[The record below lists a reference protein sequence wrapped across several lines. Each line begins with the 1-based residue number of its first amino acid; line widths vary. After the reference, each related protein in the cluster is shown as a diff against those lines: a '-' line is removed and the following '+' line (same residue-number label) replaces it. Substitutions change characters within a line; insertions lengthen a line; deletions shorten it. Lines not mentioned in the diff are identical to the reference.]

1 MMTVLGMRMLAT
13 IPLSVNLS
21 DSSAELSGSC
31 A

>member
-1 MMTVLGMRMLAT
+1 MMTVLGMRILPT
-13 IPLSVNLS
+13 IVLPVNLS